1 MSEEEKAIKW
11 LEKNT
16 KNYKLNS
23 EELHYI
29 LVLFN
34 LITNLKR
41 ENKKLKK
48 QLKIKHDG
56 FMASVDESCEYAE
69 ENQKYKEVINKM
81 KTNLDSSINAINKKL
96 SNNKFRIEN
105 GKAIYPINDYCVIRL
120 KGIRTKCKELLK
132 ILNEVEYE

>member
-16 KNYKLNS
+16 KNYKLKS

-41 ENKKLKK
+41 ENQKLKE

-69 ENQKYKEVINKM
+69 ENQKYKEVINKIYEI
-81 KTNLDSSINAINKKL
+81 TNYEYDFYDS
-96 SNNKFRIEN
+96 IED
-105 GKAIYPINDYCVIRL
+105 IVNDLENIL
-120 KGIRTKCKELLK
+120 K
-132 ILNEVEYE
+132 EVEHD